1 MVDMLLYIFL
11 GFLIGFVLSLRF
23 IRNPRKAL
31 NWGVILGVV
40 PLVLLLGPA
49 NAPMQG
55 IGSVLN
61 FAFFALGPIML
72 VPFVASSAALGMAG
86 ASIVLWIGHQRLRWA
101 SRANGVAIL
110 GLTASATLLP
120 VAQRELANRHL
131 VEDQDV
137 RAAEIIRAD
146 FTGTLAE
153 HQVAFPASPRLR
165 VFDDCAPDVQA
176 GLFGCSTNLT
186 NPVSGFTKPNDV
198 LLHERRDPINFRT
211 IRVSPVEHDCR
222 LGNDYCLTQEKVDH
236 WCREI
241 RPDQADSIWCRD
253 MPTMQFE
260 LRRDATS
267 GPSDRDEPELTAQ
280 YSDTALGPGRV
291 TCFYSPDPAETDRQ
305 GVTCRLVFELANRV
319 SATLSVR
326 REQITAGDPELIK
339 TIELIPDYWA
349 SLTETR

>member
-1 MVDMLLYIFL
+1 MLLFIFV

-23 IRNPRKAL
+23 VRNPRKAL
-31 NWGVILGVV
+31 IWGVVLGVV
-40 PLVLLLGPA
+40 PSVLLLGPA
-49 NAPMQG
+49 NAPVQG

-72 VPFVASSAALGMAG
+72 VPFVVSSAALGMAG
-86 ASIVLWIGHQRLRWA
+86 ASIVLWIGHQRPRWA
-101 SRANGVAIL
+101 SWATGVAIL
-110 GLTASATLLP
+110 GLTASVTLWP
-120 VAQRELANRHL
+120 VAQREIAKRHL
-131 VEDQDV
+131 AEDRDV

-153 HQVAFPASPRLR
+153 HQVAFPASPRLH

-176 GLFGCSTNLT
+176 GLFGCSTSLT

-211 IRVSPVEHDCR
+211 ISVSAVEHDCR
-222 LGNDYCLTQEKVDH
+222 PGNDYCLTQEKVGH

-241 RPDQADSIWCRD
+241 RPDQADSIWCHD
-253 MPTMQFE
+253 LPTMQFE
-260 LRRDATS
+260 LRRDATP

-291 TCFYSPDPAETDRQ
+291 TCFYSPNPAETHRQ
-305 GVTCRLVFELANRV
+305 GATCRLAFDVSNGV
-319 SATLSVR
+319 SATLGVR
-326 REQITAGDPELIK
+326 REQIAAGDLVLMK

-349 SLTETR
+349 SLTESR